1 MKVVL
6 AEKPSVARD
15 IANVLGASK
24 RNDGYFSGGDYA
36 VTWALGHLVTIA
48 APESMDARWGKPW
61 SLGQLPM
68 IPGQWQYSVREQTAA
83 QFHCIEKLLNNRTT
97 TEVICA
103 TDAGREGEHIFRLIY
118 AQAQCSKPVKRLW
131 ISALTAE
138 AIRARLNDLHPGADF
153 DALASAARARAH
165 ADWIVGLNATRAYT
179 LHNRQ
184 VCTVGRVQTP
194 TLALIVEREKEIR
207 AFVPSSYFEVQAT
220 FEPGFTAKYIDA
232 KGETSLPDTP
242 QAAAIHDAIEPIPAG
257 TVISVESQDKTLTP
271 PPLFDLVTLQREA
284 NEKFGYTAKD
294 TLAIAQALYETHKIF
309 TYPRTESRHL
319 SAKMINSLPGIL
331 EAVPAR
337 FDPARSQALRR
348 ATAGPPLSKAYVDD
362 SKLTDH
368 HAIIPT
374 TRRAPESLPERERNL
389 YEVVVI
395 RFLGIFLPNAVRSD
409 TVVLLQLGEHT
420 FRATGSVMKE
430 PGWTVLKTREP
441 QKKEQESEEEPDQS
455 LPVLEPGQV
464 VAKTDSAVVEKKRR
478 PPRAYTDASLLAAMK
493 NAGRLVTDET
503 LAAYMKHNGLGT
515 AATRAEIIERL
526 IQSQYLDRQKKALI
540 PTPKG
545 MALIAQVHPGLRDP
559 VTTADWEQKL
569 KQIEDAELDASS
581 FEDSIGEF
589 IRELLPHIANSQAIE
604 RTLEAGMEQPGATQK
619 ISCPVCKTGEIRE
632 IKPKQVGN
640 RNSFWGCSN
649 YRNGCKFSVNGVIAG
664 KKLSSATVKKLCQQE
679 KAPPLKGFHKKNGG
693 TFDAALALDSSYKVI
708 FQFDAKRAGAA
719 RPS

>member
-1 MKVVL
+1 MKIVL

-15 IANVLGASK
+15 IANVLGATQ
-24 RNDGYFSGGDYA
+24 RNEGYLSGGEYA

-48 APESMDARWGKPW
+48 APEAMDARWAKPW
-61 SLGQLPM
+61 SLAQLPM
-68 IPGQWQYSVREQTAA
+68 IPGEWQYSVRQETTA
-83 QFHCIEKLLNNRTT
+83 QFRCIEKLLNSRTT

-131 ISALTAE
+131 ISALTPE
-138 AIRARLNDLHPGADF
+138 AIRAGLNDLHPGVNF
-153 DALASAARARAH
+153 DALASAARGRAH

-184 VCTVGRVQTP
+184 LCTVGRVQTP

-220 FEPGFTAKYIDA
+220 FAPGFTAKYINP
-232 KGETSLPDTP
+232 KGETSLPDRT
-242 QAAAIHDAIEPIPAG
+242 QAAVIHHAIEPLPTG
-257 TVISVESQDKTLTP
+257 TVASVESQDKTLTP
-271 PPLFDLVTLQREA
+271 PALFDLVTLQREA

-294 TLAIAQALYETHKIF
+294 TLAIAQALYETHKVL

-319 SAKMINSLPGIL
+319 STNMLDSLPGIL
-331 EAVPAR
+331 QALPTK
-337 FDPARSQALRR
+337 FDPFRSQALQR

-374 TRRAPESLPERERNL
+374 TRRAPEGLPGRERNL
-389 YEVVVI
+389 YELVVT
-395 RFLGIFLPNAVRSD
+395 RFLGIFLPNAIRSD
-409 TVVLLQLGEHT
+409 TVALLRLGEHT
-420 FRATGSVMKE
+420 FRATGSVMNE
-430 PGWTVLKTREP
+430 PGWTVLKAREP

-455 LPVLEPGQV
+455 LPALEPGQV
-464 VAKTDSAVVEKKRR
+464 VAKTGSEVVERKRR
-478 PPRAYTDASLLAAMK
+478 PPQAYTDASLLAAMK

-526 IQSQYLDRQKKALI
+526 IQSEYLERQKKTLV

-545 MALIAQVHPGLRDP
+545 MALIAQVHPGLKNP
-559 VTTADWEQKL
+559 VMTANWEQKL
-569 KQIEDAELDASS
+569 KQIEDAELDARS
-581 FEDSIGEF
+581 FEQGIGQF
-589 IRELLPHIANSQAIE
+589 IRELLPQIANSQAFKPTRE
-604 RTLEAGMEQPGATQK
+604 PGMAQPGAAQK
-619 ISCPVCKTGEIRE
+619 ICCPVCKTGEIRE
-632 IKPKQVGN
+632 INPKQAEKGN
-640 RNSFWGCSN
+640 PFWGCSN

-664 KKLSSATVKKLCQQE
+664 KKLSAATVKKLCQQG
-679 KAPPLKGFHKKNGG
+679 KAPTLKGFHKKNGG

-708 FQFDAKRAGAA
+708 FQFD
-719 RPS
+719 